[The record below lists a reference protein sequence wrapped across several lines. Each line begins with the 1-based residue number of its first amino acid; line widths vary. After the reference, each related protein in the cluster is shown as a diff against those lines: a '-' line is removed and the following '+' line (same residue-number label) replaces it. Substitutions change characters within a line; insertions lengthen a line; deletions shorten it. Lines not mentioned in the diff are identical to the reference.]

1 MLLSLCTHSV
11 CVFFFLCFTA
21 GLPLW
26 VPNKLSA
33 ETTIRSTCQ
42 RTTNTETQSTLAYTT
57 LCTFT
62 PLFVLFV
69 FCFCFVSYSRSVSVR
84 SKISL
89 TRQNMSHNIEHVGHW
104 EGLEMWLSVTTD
116 SILPKAA
123 EALQHQ
129 TQKQLD
135 DSIASIMGQDPSQN
149 YSHKE
154 LAKITG
160 SLSHILIA
168 TLKLSD
174 KHAAQRQ
181 QELTSAQ
188 RRIEQLEREAQVQQ
202 EGTDEVE
209 QDTEEETNRL
219 KETLEATSH
228 EMQQLQEDFAD
239 RADKLQY
246 AEKLLE
252 KAKTDFRDKNSRIKA
267 LEVHLAESRNEISRL
282 TRQLDYVTEESES
295 LQEELRHA
303 YALRREPSS
312 TGRAPTAPPSSR
324 TGSTVHRPTR
334 EPKIEGMV
342 LKHSPA
348 PSEERY
354 ITTEP
359 KESAAASR
367 RSVHGLDLKD
377 LDKLARNIGKFNP
390 SLPNSQNVQAYLQ
403 DIDFHLEMRPNVT
416 DKDKLYLLRTTS
428 SPEVRS
434 FLDRQPVNTKTDY
447 QRLQKALIKEF
458 ADPESDQ
465 GLVAA
470 LETRQGRHDTPQ
482 AYYSRLRQAYFGTR
496 NESDMEEELNFKTL
510 FLRNLHPGISH
521 HLGVLACPRTM
532 NIQQLRDLVQKA
544 YGKQKMA
551 SEKSAKT
558 PAVLDF
564 NTQHQELA
572 LEGTQRQDGA
582 KPPHRE
588 WNAPPSNRERD
599 SHAGTRPKQRYD
611 RWDGPRGRQ
620 HSPGRHWDKSWEQAR
635 PQERQWER
643 SRNPREQ
650 HSWESN
656 GNSNGMRQTHPKAT
670 SPRNRRRNSPRF
682 QSDQAPTE
690 SIQERKTPPHF
701 DSQKMMEMMMKEF
714 FQRKEE
720 DKKWEKKGNPDSAWL
735 ADGRESSDKT
745 NESATGNS
753 TASPQSPSTINTL
766 TSDGHEAPPEN
777 PATKLNTN
785 SAPNTPN
792 SSSGQ
797 QTPAVENPQVPESAV
812 LVICHSSE
820 ERQVSPDILNISSQT
835 PVPQLLGDLI
845 EKGIARKFYLS
856 IIIERHI
863 RVEALLDTGADI
875 TLMSTE
881 LLKEVQ
887 ELTKRTNGTLKLQ
900 RCELNVQAYSHTGL
914 QLKHVAPIHLTVGP
928 MDFVHPVYVST
939 LNTYPLLI
947 GKDLLNRFEPLI
959 DFKHLKIWTQVREP
973 LPYKSLDSN
982 ESQCQVTDTT
992 PKSLTDEA
1000 VTEPRSGPSTN
1011 ANDPLLCSLHEPEP
1025 NTGLLQIMT
1034 AIEVHGTSVSEAA
1047 LALWAENSAISLKL
1061 FKTLKQSCQ
1070 SLPHVTKH
1078 SRYPLSPWSTTMATS
1093 KIICALDIRWNNR
1106 QLSHY
1111 FLVIPDLPH
1120 DIYIGADIMVR
1131 LNAHIDTVNNI
1142 IWAPLSHQL
1151 TTSVNLKNLQ
1161 SGQTMPDACAM
1172 ITEQGA
1178 TIPAYSKS
1186 VSVRLNMRPGQT
1198 LNSKLSFFQPSRT
1211 CLKLGLTLEAT
1222 PLIEVSSRAI
1232 YVLFNNCMAQ
1242 DIHVPKASH
1251 LGWLINQAFHDFE
1264 LMVPVI
1270 GPIPAQLMSDGYN
1283 DTITFTKPHEVIA
1296 ITSILPVS
1304 RESVCRSEL
1313 MDDTYLTVYAVSTQP
1328 ATEPPTQVT
1337 SGTQSPFNDLTAEEP
1352 YAGFNTQMQQ
1362 ILSDADALHNE
1373 VERQGLKEVLL
1384 KYKDS
1389 FAKDALDCGL
1399 TNIHTVRIPTNP
1411 NAPPTFVRQ
1420 YKIPIASYEPVQEIV
1435 DSMLEKGVIRPCNS
1449 TYSAPIWPVL
1459 KPNGKW
1465 RPTIDYRKLNQQVP
1479 LSRWPMTQLDQEI
1492 PKIKGSTI
1500 LSTLDVA
1507 SGFWTIPVHPDDQHK
1522 LAFTFGNRQYT
1533 FTRCPFGYANSPAEF
1548 NIFLNKACPDARVR
1562 GNLVYVDD
1570 VLMKSSSVE
1579 DHLKEIDHVLN
1590 QLTTAGAKI
1599 ALHKWQWCKTKVNY
1613 VGLLVGRNGIEP
1625 QSNRAQAIQ
1634 NIKTPTNVSELR
1646 SFLGVCNYSRQ
1657 FIENYADIARPLTS
1671 LLKKDEPFVW
1681 TKAQD
1686 TAMSQLKQ
1694 CLRSAPCRA
1703 YPDPGK
1709 EFYLDAGFSD
1719 QCLSAGLYQ
1728 LHDKDKRVVA
1738 YASKTLLPPECKY
1751 SHCEKALLCTVW
1763 GIQRF
1768 SNYIGAQKVIIET
1781 CHQPVTFLNSQRIRD
1796 GVVTNARIATWL
1808 MTLQGQDVEARYA
1821 QNYKSSLG
1829 NGLAACQNC
1838 STDTLDT
1845 SAEPKELPRPQTTN
1859 HRYFEENVC
1868 TGMPTAYVDGCSYN
1882 REGKLQAGA
1891 GVVWLNNDPCP
1902 PQQLKL
1908 GPQSSQYAEI
1918 AAILITLQVA
1928 ATHKIRELLI
1938 CTDSNYARLS
1948 FICHLTGW
1956 KRNGFKTANNKP
1968 VKHQELFQASDAI
1981 VTEHDMVVY
1990 WKKVRGHSRQPGQD
2004 KDLNDQT
2011 DALAK
2016 AGALQGESWTF
2027 HALPPHPT
2035 VAAVTRRQSA
2045 TSGHTPASSHIS
2057 LSPQFAAEDLLTLQH
2072 TDSAIQSI
2080 VAHLSDPLE
2089 NPISTSDLQTSSE
2102 LRTLHSIKHMLHLR
2116 DGVLTY
2122 VPEPSTAPRLVVPH
2136 GQRGMMLTHA
2146 HDAPC
2151 AGHHGVKATYETLK
2165 QVAYW
2170 PGMQQDVA
2178 EYVKGCLVCCQ
2189 FQPASPNHRAP
2200 LQRKGMTFPWSDL
2213 QIDWVGPLPRSTR
2226 GNKYFL
2232 TVICEFTKWIEC
2244 LPAPNDTAET
2254 TACLLMNHIFSR
2266 FGLPLRVNSDRGT
2279 HFTAEIMQ
2287 NVWKLLGIQAK
2298 LHISHHPISSG
2309 QVERANRTVVSM
2321 LKKYVATNQKD
2332 WDVKLPLV
2340 LMAAR
2345 ATPHQSTGIP
2355 PFTMMTGRNMTLPLH
2370 LLYQP
2375 GDLNLVTAYNTH
2387 QYLEELH
2394 QHLRTTFAFA
2404 QQQLQ
2409 RSAEGRKAYYDQKA
2423 SHHELNVGDQVWYYS
2438 FARPRPNAPHHL
2450 SKKFLPHWTGPH
2462 EIVDKLSPVAYRI
2475 KIRQGRSEPVFRWV
2489 HRNQIKRPLGS
2500 SRHGKGE
2507 DQTHWHRPICTTRTI
2522 CTTQALVLIC

>member
-1 MLLSLCTHSV
+1 
-11 CVFFFLCFTA
+11 
-21 GLPLW
+21 
-26 VPNKLSA
+26 
-33 ETTIRSTCQ
+33 
-42 RTTNTETQSTLAYTT
+42 
-57 LCTFT
+57 
-62 PLFVLFV
+62 
-69 FCFCFVSYSRSVSVR
+69 
-84 SKISL
+84 
-89 TRQNMSHNIEHVGHW
+89 
-104 EGLEMWLSVTTD
+104 
-116 SILPKAA
+116 
-123 EALQHQ
+123 
-129 TQKQLD
+129 
-135 DSIASIMGQDPSQN
+135 
-149 YSHKE
+149 
-154 LAKITG
+154 
-160 SLSHILIA
+160 
-168 TLKLSD
+168 
-174 KHAAQRQ
+174 
-181 QELTSAQ
+181 
-188 RRIEQLEREAQVQQ
+188 
-202 EGTDEVE
+202 
-209 QDTEEETNRL
+209 
-219 KETLEATSH
+219 
-228 EMQQLQEDFAD
+228 
-239 RADKLQY
+239 
-246 AEKLLE
+246 
-252 KAKTDFRDKNSRIKA
+252 
-267 LEVHLAESRNEISRL
+267 
-282 TRQLDYVTEESES
+282 
-295 LQEELRHA
+295 
-303 YALRREPSS
+303 
-312 TGRAPTAPPSSR
+312 
-324 TGSTVHRPTR
+324 
-334 EPKIEGMV
+334 
-342 LKHSPA
+342 
-348 PSEERY
+348 
-354 ITTEP
+354 
-359 KESAAASR
+359 
-367 RSVHGLDLKD
+367 
-377 LDKLARNIGKFNP
+377 
-390 SLPNSQNVQAYLQ
+390 
-403 DIDFHLEMRPNVT
+403 
-416 DKDKLYLLRTTS
+416 
-428 SPEVRS
+428 
-434 FLDRQPVNTKTDY
+434 
-447 QRLQKALIKEF
+447 
-458 ADPESDQ
+458 
-465 GLVAA
+465 
-470 LETRQGRHDTPQ
+470 
-482 AYYSRLRQAYFGTR
+482 
-496 NESDMEEELNFKTL
+496 
-510 FLRNLHPGISH
+510 
-521 HLGVLACPRTM
+521 
-532 NIQQLRDLVQKA
+532 
-544 YGKQKMA
+544 
-551 SEKSAKT
+551 
-558 PAVLDF
+558 
-564 NTQHQELA
+564 
-572 LEGTQRQDGA
+572 
-582 KPPHRE
+582 
-588 WNAPPSNRERD
+588 
-599 SHAGTRPKQRYD
+599 
-611 RWDGPRGRQ
+611 
-620 HSPGRHWDKSWEQAR
+620 
-635 PQERQWER
+635 
-643 SRNPREQ
+643 
-650 HSWESN
+650 
-656 GNSNGMRQTHPKAT
+656 
-670 SPRNRRRNSPRF
+670 
-682 QSDQAPTE
+682 
-690 SIQERKTPPHF
+690 
-701 DSQKMMEMMMKEF
+701 
-714 FQRKEE
+714 
-720 DKKWEKKGNPDSAWL
+720 
-735 ADGRESSDKT
+735 
-745 NESATGNS
+745 
-753 TASPQSPSTINTL
+753 
-766 TSDGHEAPPEN
+766 
-777 PATKLNTN
+777 
-785 SAPNTPN
+785 
-792 SSSGQ
+792 
-797 QTPAVENPQVPESAV
+797 
-812 LVICHSSE
+812 
-820 ERQVSPDILNISSQT
+820 
-835 PVPQLLGDLI
+835 
-845 EKGIARKFYLS
+845 
-856 IIIERHI
+856 
-863 RVEALLDTGADI
+863 
-875 TLMSTE
+875 MSTE

-973 LPYKSLDSN
+973 LSYKSLDSN

-992 PKSLTDEA
+992 PKSMTGEA

-1034 AIEVHGTSVSEAA
+1034 EIEVHGTSVSEAA

-1242 DIHVPKASH
+1242 DIHVPKTRH
-1251 LGWLINQAFHDFE
+1251 LAWLINQAFHDFE

-1313 MDDTYLTVYAVSTQP
+1313 MDDTHLTVYAVSTQP
-1328 ATEPPTQVT
+1328 ATEPPTRVT
-1337 SGTQSPFNDLTAEEP
+1337 SEAQSPFNDLTAEEP
-1352 YAGFNTQMQQ
+1352 YAGFNTQIQQ

-1389 FAKDALDCGL
+1389 FAKDSLDCGL

-1599 ALHKWQWCKTKVNY
+1599 ALHKGQWCKTKVNY

-1634 NIKTPTNVSELR
+1634 SIKTPTNVSELR

-1694 CLRSAPCRA
+1694 CLRSAPCLA
-1703 YPDPGK
+1703 YSDPGK

-1808 MTLQGQDVEARYA
+1808 MTLQGRDVEARYA

-1845 SAEPKELPRPQTTN
+1845 SAEPKELPRPQATN

-1981 VTEHDMVVY
+1981 VTEHNMVVY

-2035 VAAVTRRQSA
+2035 VAAVTRRQDA

-2089 NPISTSDLQTSSE
+2089 NPISTSDLRTSSD

-2189 FQPASPNHRAP
+2189 FQPANPNHRAP

-2213 QIDWVGPLPRSTR
+2213 QIDWIGPLPRSTR

-2232 TVICEFTKWIEC
+2232 TVVCEFTKWIEC
-2244 LPAPNDTAET
+2244 LPAPNDTAEA
-2254 TACLLMNHIFSR
+2254 TACLLLNHIFSR

-2287 NVWKLLGIQAK
+2287 DVWKLLGIQAK
-2298 LHISHHPISSG
+2298 LHISHHPISSV

-2332 WDVKLPLV
+2332 WDIKLPLV

-2475 KIRQGRSEPVFRWV
+2475 KIRQGRSEPVLRWV

-2507 DQTHWHRPICTTRTI
+2507 DQTH
-2522 CTTQALVLIC
+2522 